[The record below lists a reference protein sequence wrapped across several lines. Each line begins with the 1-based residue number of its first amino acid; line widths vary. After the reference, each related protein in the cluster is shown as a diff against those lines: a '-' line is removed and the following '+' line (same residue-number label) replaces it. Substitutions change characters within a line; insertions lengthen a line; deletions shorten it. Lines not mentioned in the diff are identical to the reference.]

1 MGVSNSATLELR
13 LIIEKLRNRFS
24 VPDRLEGTAWSPK
37 VMDLPPG
44 ERFLVVA
51 PHPDDD
57 AVGCGGSI
65 IKLVDAGKSVRIL
78 FLSIQ
83 EGDFTRDHRKG
94 EIQRSLGHM
103 GVTDHVLHET
113 PFPSAKEASRL
124 IAQELSSGYDA
135 VFAPSPFENHDHH
148 LRAFE
153 ACVQALRAGG
163 GSPDLIMY
171 EVWGTLMPNLLIPI
185 QDVMERKVA
194 AVKEH
199 GTQCADIDYERVARG
214 INGYRAAASAL
225 DGYAEAFMHMPA
237 STVLKLF

>member
-1 MGVSNSATLELR
+1 MELR

-24 VPDRLEGTAWSPK
+24 VATRLEGTAWSPK
-37 VMDLPPG
+37 VMELPPG

-65 IKLVDAGKSVRIL
+65 IKLVDAGKEVRIVY
-78 FLSIQ
+78 LSIQ
-83 EGDFTRDHRKG
+83 EGSFTREHRKE
-94 EIQRSLGHM
+94 EIQRSLKRL
-103 GVTDHVLHET
+103 GVVDHVLHES
-113 PFPSAKEASRL
+113 PFPSAREAARL

-135 VFAPSPFENHDHH
+135 VFIPSPFENHDHH
-148 LRAFE
+148 LRTFE
-153 ACVQALRAGG
+153 ACVEALRGG
-163 GSPDLIMY
+163 GATPDLIMY

-199 GTQCADIDYERVARG
+199 GTQCADIDYERVSRG
-214 INGYRAAASAL
+214 LNGYRAAASAL

-237 STVLKLF
+237 PTALKLF

>member
-1 MGVSNSATLELR
+1 MELR
-13 LIIEKLRNRFS
+13 LITEKLKNRFS
-24 VPDRLEGTAWSPK
+24 VPGKLEGTAWSPK
-37 VMDLPPG
+37 IMDLPPG
-44 ERFLVVA
+44 ERFLVIA

-65 IKLVDAGKSVRIL
+65 IKLVDAGKQVRIL

-83 EGDFTRDHRKG
+83 DGDFTREHRKG
-94 EIQRSLGHM
+94 EIQRSIGHM
-103 GVTDHVLHET
+103 GIVDHVLHEI
-113 PFPSAKEASRL
+113 PFPPSKEASRL

-135 VFAPSPFENHDHH
+135 VFVPSPFENHDHH

-153 ACVQALRAGG
+153 ACADALRSGG
-163 GSPDLIMY
+163 ASPDIIMY
-171 EVWGTLMPNLLIPI
+171 EVWGTLMPNLLVPI
-185 QDVMERKVA
+185 KDVMDRKVA

-199 GTQCADIDYERVARG
+199 GTQCADIDYERVVRG

-237 STVLKLF
+237 SSVVKLF